1 MIKQTCFKKLFKLSI
16 VISFLS
22 TLVSC
27 SEQSEGIITTSL
39 NKIADISDFKTAK
52 ETDDYC
58 TTPCVHIS
66 DDNTYVLRN
75 FPADLPTG
83 RSAINNFVENG
94 TLPKTI
100 EVYKNYDYSTI
111 HSEIH
116 LLEIQ
121 DKEIVFYR
129 MSLFSDSIYIIGN
142 ENVDNIY
149 KTKVYQFDLDG
160 KLLAE
165 SELAIT
171 SINTA
176 FLYQNFCYSLEPS
189 SENPQLHSLV
199 QHDLI
204 TFQRNIIDD
213 NIFIAFSSDDGI
225 CYIKEFI
232 SSESISTK
240 SLYTYN
246 NEIELLVDVLPI
258 YSDIT
263 SAFYDSKNK
272 TLYYADYS
280 KIFML
285 QTREIDSYI
294 ISPVDHDHSH
304 DPDDNN
310 DHSHAH
316 SNIHQIPEIFDV
328 ANSFV
333 NILPCSDSILV
344 FEIGHNQVSI
354 FQKGELK

>member
-16 VISFLS
+16 VISFLF

-66 DDNTYVLRN
+66 DDNTFVLRN

-94 TLPKTI
+94 TISKTI
-100 EVYKNYDYSTI
+100 EIYNNYDYSAI
-111 HSEIH
+111 HSEIT
-116 LLEIQ
+116 LNEIQ
-121 DKEIVFYR
+121 DREVIFYDLSLVLDCFYILGKENI
-129 MSLFSDSIYIIGN
+129 D
-142 ENVDNIY
+142 EIY

-165 SELAIT
+165 FELDIT
-171 SINTA
+171 SINNA
-176 FLYQNFCYSLEPS
+176 FLYQSFCYSLKPS
-189 SENPQLHSLV
+189 QENPQLNLLV
-199 QHDLI
+199 QHDLT
-204 TFQRNIIDD
+204 TFQQNVIDD
-213 NIFIAFSSDDGI
+213 NVIVAFTSNDGI
-225 CYIKEFI
+225 CYIKEFV
-232 SSESISTK
+232 STESISTK

-246 NEIELLVDVLPI
+246 NDVELLVDVLPI

-263 SAFYDSKNK
+263 SAFYDIKNG

-280 KIFML
+280 KVFML
-285 QTREIDSYI
+285 QMKDIESYI

-304 DPDDNN
+304 DLDNHDN
-310 DHSHAH
+310 SHNH
-316 SNIHQIPEIFDV
+316 SNIPQIPEIFDV

-344 FEIGHNQVSI
+344 FEIGHNQISI